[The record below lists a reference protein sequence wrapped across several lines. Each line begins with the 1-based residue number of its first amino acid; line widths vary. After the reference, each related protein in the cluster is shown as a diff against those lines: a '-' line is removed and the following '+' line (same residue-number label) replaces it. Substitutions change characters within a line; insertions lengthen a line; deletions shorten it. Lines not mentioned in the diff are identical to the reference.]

1 MHAERRGARKLLL
14 KFSQYAAKFVGSG
27 ATEHEARTG
36 ADGAAVCIGGAAGN
50 DVATAA
56 I

>member
-14 KFSQYAAKFVGSG
+14 KFSQYAAKFVGSAAAEREG
-27 ATEHEARTG
+27 APT
-36 ADGAAVCIGGAAGN
+36 DAAVCIGGAAGN
-50 DVATAA
+50 DVTTAA